1 MNRALISQEQ
11 GKRLKKQGPRLKEQG
26 KRLKEQ
32 EIFCFKLPAIK
43 IIEFCRMPFT

>member
-11 GKRLKKQGPRLKEQG
+11 GKKLKQQGLRLKEQG

-32 EIFCFKLPAIK
+32 EILCFNLQARK
-43 IIEFCRMPFT
+43 IIEFCRMPST